1 MQKSICDIIFFQNFV
16 IGNDTIIYSESSQIS
31 SFFPVTKRSIV
42 PIEPE
47 GKNCLK
53 KRHVSIYLI
62 VPPPPS
68 AKPCIMCCFLNKCP

>member
-1 MQKSICDIIFFQNFV
+1 MRYYFFQNFV

-31 SFFPVTKRSIV
+31 SFFPVTKRGIV

-47 GKNCLK
+47 GKKLPK

-68 AKPCIMCCFLNKCP
+68 KALHNVLFPK